1 MRKQRALK
9 GIKTVSRSG
18 LQRRGGVRFETE
30 TTLTRYT
37 VMKDFSKIALQMKED
52 WNRRIKHDYR
62 FWMSD
67 GHRDD
72 ATMWQSGE
80 RDLAIMLADIPNT
93 ESMTILDVGCGVGR
107 LLKPAL
113 SRFKKVIGLD
123 ISDQAI
129 ARARSLLGEAPTLIV
144 GNGTDLR
151 PLEDSSVDIVMSFAA
166 ITSMPTDVM
175 AAYLR
180 EFHRV
185 LKPGGIAR
193 LQIYLGNESAVEQ
206 NDTLQLRCYSEDKFG
221 RAVQAAGFELEWSRD
236 LILPFKV
243 SFEDLGIV
251 ARVVSLKRSAHMPA
265 EVETIAALVTPGGD
279 VGGGEYS
286 AISGADL
293 EYWMSL
299 NYAKDL
305 AEQGDIERARAALEY
320 ATSFQQTASID
331 VRDLLERIVTLL
343 DRPLTQ
349 SLQPSFQGANLEVIR
364 ARFPD
369 LEGTF
374 ADARGAE
381 VKSGST
387 NDGAIL
393 FERDQ
398 CLDHPEKPIAA
409 ADAWAKRILQEGRV
423 KDARE
428 LIVFGFGSGYHI
440 EALAKLTDKPISVI
454 EPNPLVVAR
463 AVETRDLTS
472 CLRRV
477 KSFLVG
483 RADVSSLFGE
493 YAELCVRPQ
502 TQALY
507 SELYQ
512 AIKSACYGLRGLTAL
527 HPTVAV
533 LGPLQGGS
541 LPIMGYTLRSL
552 QSLKQRVREWDV
564 SGFAPS
570 FHAIERFFFDKMRA
584 QGMQNVYLETV
595 SQMLL
600 EAVNEKGIDVL
611 ICMAQAPVSGRV
623 LTELRNR
630 GVTTVLWFMED
641 YLRFSYWKE
650 LARYYDF
657 VFTIQR
663 GRCMELIKSAG
674 AGEVHYLPMA
684 CDPGVHRPVSLSSD
698 ERAKWGSPISFVGA
712 GYHNRQQVFA
722 SFADMPFKIWGTE
735 WPECKPFDRLV
746 QEGGRRLTPVE
757 YNKIFNATAI
767 NINLH
772 SSSERDGVDPTG
784 DFINPRTFELAAAGA
799 FQLVDERSL
808 LTECFEPGR
817 EVVTFR
823 NPRELKEKIAYYMDR
838 PTERQAIADRARAR
852 VLEEHTYDQRIRQ
865 MLSVIYS
872 SRYEHLRRRE
882 ESGGWRKMLSRA
894 ERHPELASRCKA
906 AFERGEE
913 PNLDGLV
920 SDILVG
926 RGKLTE
932 TEQKLLFLY
941 HVRKQIIRMRSEEG
955 GHSK

>member
-1 MRKQRALK
+1 
-9 GIKTVSRSG
+9 
-18 LQRRGGVRFETE
+18 
-30 TTLTRYT
+30 
-37 VMKDFSKIALQMKED
+37 MKDLSKIALQMRED

-80 RDLAIMLADIPNT
+80 RDLSIMLAGVEST
-93 ESMTILDVGCGVGR
+93 ESMTLLDVGCGVGR

-113 SRFKKVIGLD
+113 ARFRNVIGVD
-123 ISDQAI
+123 VSDQAI
-129 ARARSLLGEAPTLIV
+129 AKARALLGEKPTLIV
-144 GNGTDLR
+144 GNGTDLH
-151 PLEDSSVDIVMSFAA
+151 PISDNSIDVAISFAA

-185 LKPGGIAR
+185 LKPNGIAR
-193 LQIYLGNESAVEQ
+193 LQIYLGTESTVEQ
-206 NDTLQLRCYSEDKFG
+206 NDTLQLRCYSEEKFA

-236 LILPFKV
+236 LVLPFKV
-243 SFEDLGIV
+243 SFEELGII
-251 ARVVSLKRSAHMPA
+251 ARVVSLRRSAHAPA
-265 EVETIAALVTPGGD
+265 EIDAIAALVSPAAES
-279 VGGGEYS
+279 GGGEYS
-286 AISGADL
+286 KISSVDL

-305 AEQGDIERARAALEY
+305 AEQGEIERARAALEY
-320 ATSFQQTASID
+320 ATSFQRTATID
-331 VRDLLERIVTLL
+331 VRDLLERIVALLEKPQHGSADSGVGPRNRATLL
-343 DRPLTQ
+343 
-349 SLQPSFQGANLEVIR
+349 
-364 ARFPD
+364 ARFPGLEHTLQKAPLAARAAD
-369 LEGTF
+369 L
-374 ADARGAE
+374 R
-381 VKSGST
+381 VSST
-387 NDGAIL
+387 TDGPVI
-393 FERDQ
+393 FEREQ
-398 CLDHPEKPIAA
+398 CLDHPEKPAA
-409 ADAWAKRILQEGRV
+409 AGEAWAKRVLQEGRV
-423 KDARE
+423 KEAQE
-428 LIVFGFGSGYHI
+428 IVVFGFGSGYHL
-440 EALAKLTDKPISVI
+440 EALGRLTDRAISVI
-454 EPNPLVVAR
+454 EPNP
-463 AVETRDLTS
+463 AVIATALESRDLEG
-472 CLRRV
+472 CLNRL
-477 KSFLVG
+477 KSLTVG
-483 RADVSSLFGE
+483 TECPNGLFGE
-493 YAELCVRPQ
+493 NAELCLRPQ
-502 TQALY
+502 TQMLY
-507 SELYQ
+507 SDFCQELK
-512 AIKSACYGLRGLTAL
+512 AVFYGVRGLTSL

-570 FHAIERFFFDKMRA
+570 FHAIDKFFFDKMRA
-584 QGMQNVYLETV
+584 HGAQNAYLETV
-595 SQMLL
+595 SQVLL
-600 EAVNEKGIDVL
+600 ESVNEKGIDVL

-641 YLRFSYWKE
+641 YLRFGYWKE

-663 GRCMELIKSAG
+663 GRCMELIKAAG

-684 CDPGVHRPVSLSSD
+684 CDPGIHRPVGLSAD
-698 ERAKWGSPISFVGA
+698 ERAQWGAPISFVGA

-746 QEGGRRLTPVE
+746 QEGGRRLTPLE
-757 YNKIFNATAI
+757 YNKIFNATSI

-784 DFINPRTFELAAAGA
+784 DFVNPRTFELAAAGA

-808 LTECFEPGR
+808 LGECFEAGH

-823 NPRELKEKIAYYMDR
+823 NTRELKEKIGYYMDR

-852 VLEEHTYDQRIRQ
+852 VLRDHTYDQRIRQ

-872 SRYEHLRRRE
+872 SRFEHLRRRE
-882 ESGGWRKMLSRA
+882 EAGGWRKMLDRA
-894 ERHPELASRCKA
+894 TPHVELAGRCKA

-920 SDILVG
+920 ADIVSG
-926 RGKLTE
+926 KGKLTE

-941 HVRKQIIRMRSEEG
+941 HVRKQIIRMRAEETG
-955 GHSK
+955 QKK